1 MIFLTVSGNIVDYG
15 AVRPYDPV
23 QTMAVSSLL
32 TVTSILCLVLSF
44 VEALHVEN
52 TVFLDSDT
60 FDKVLRAWN
69 KPVLI
74 KETTSHHLNISI
86 GLLNVRKTLF

>member
-1 MIFLTVSGNIVDYG
+1 MTSVPSIPTN
-15 AVRPYDPV
+15 
-23 QTMAVSSLL
+23 MAVSSLL
-32 TVTSILCLVLSF
+32 TVTSILGLVLSF

-69 KPVLI
+69 KPVLV
-74 KETTSHHLNISI
+74 KETTSRHLNISI
-86 GLLNVRKTLF
+86 GLRNARKILL